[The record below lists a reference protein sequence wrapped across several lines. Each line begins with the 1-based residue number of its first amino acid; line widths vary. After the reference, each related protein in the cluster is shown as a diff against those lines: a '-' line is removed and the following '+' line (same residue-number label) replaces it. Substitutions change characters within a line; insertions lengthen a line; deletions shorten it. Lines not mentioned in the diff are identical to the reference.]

1 MELKQKLILIRG
13 LPGSGKSTLAKKLIE
28 ENPHFKHY
36 EADMY
41 FVDRDGVYNF
51 VGSNIGKAHH
61 WCFSATETALQKGHT
76 VIVSNTTTTQKEAQ
90 PYIDL
95 AKRYSVELEIITLR
109 ENYGNIHN
117 VPQETINKMQSRF
130 VDELKTE

>member
-1 MELKQKLILIRG
+1 MENRKLILIRG
-13 LPGSGKSTLAKKLIE
+13 LPGSGKSTLAKKMVQ
-28 ENPHFKHY
+28 ENPSIHHY

-41 FVDRDGVYNF
+41 FVDSEGNYKY
-51 VGSNIGKAHH
+51 VGCNISKAHQ
-61 WCFSATETALQKGHT
+61 WCFSATETALQKGYT

-95 AKRYSVELEIITLR
+95 AKKLNAEIEIITLT

-117 VPQETINKMQSRF
+117 VPQETLNKMQSRF
-130 VDELKTE
+130 VYKLITE